1 MPPRSEGTDP
11 SADRFPV
18 PCADAVA
25 VQIRQIQQASACN
38 MMPAVQSDGQ
48 RGYCIMMPS
57 VKSDGH
63 GLRGYCIMMAWGEGK
78 LQHAAS
84 SAE

>member
-1 MPPRSEGTDP
+1 MNTGRYRYS
-11 SADRFPV
+11 SDRV
-18 PCADAVA
+18 ATVA

-57 VKSDGH
+57 VQSDGH